1 MKYEEKIALVPLWE
15 KVTLSLEEATAFTGL
30 GRDKLIELADDPD
43 CDFIIWVGRKRL
55 YKRKKLEEF
64 IEKAYSF

>member
-15 KVTLSLEEATAFTGL
+15 KETLSLEEATAFTGL
-30 GRDKLIELADDPD
+30 GRDKLVELADDPD

>member
-15 KVTLSLEEATAFTGL
+15 KVTLSLEEATVFTGL

>member
-1 MKYEEKIALVPLWE
+1 MKYEDKLALVPLWE
-15 KVTLSLEEATAFTGL
+15 KVTLSLEEATAFSGL

-43 CDFIIWVGRKRL
+43 CEFIIWVGRKRL

-64 IEKAYSF
+64 IEKLYSL

>member
-30 GRDKLIELADDPD
+30 GRDKLVELADDPD